1 MLFKIRAD
9 LREVTS
15 SYKFRDV
22 DKEGRKGRRER
33 DRRRERERWSET
45 RGAGRSRNR
54 KSHAVETSLVQLL
67 RGWLSSD
74 QERTT
79 NHALANA
86 SPRETGFRI
95 GSARTPAIYNA
106 PAAHKDRLLT
116 FFNYTLFTRP
126 RDSLGL
132 QRVLASIVRLSP
144 TITFARYE
152 HVLLRYRR
160 PKTR

>member
-1 MLFKIRAD
+1 
-9 LREVTS
+9 VTFAR
-15 SYKFRDV
+15 KFRDN
-22 DKEGRKGRRER
+22 KEER
-33 DRRRERERWSET
+33 QAEKET
-45 RGAGRSRNR
+45 GGTRDAGRSRNR
-54 KSHAVETSLVQLL
+54 KSRAVETSLVQLL

-95 GSARTPAIYNA
+95 GLARTPAIYNA

-126 RDSLGL
+126 T
-132 QRVLASIVRLSP
+132 RVDAESNTCQAISDNKFR
-144 TITFARYE
+144 TIWARA
-152 HVLLRYRR
+152 LPYRR
-160 PKTR
+160 PKIRTIIWTKTETREQDDWERGTRNF

>member
-1 MLFKIRAD
+1 MIKSNITSRHIKSKTD
-9 LREVTS
+9 LCEVTS
-15 SYKFRDV
+15 TCKFRDN
-22 DKEGRKGRRER
+22 KE
-33 DRRRERERWSET
+33 EREAEKERGA

-54 KSHAVETSLVQLL
+54 KSRAVETSLVQLL

-95 GSARTPAIYNA
+95 GLARTPAIYNA

-116 FFNYTLFTRP
+116 FFNYTLFMRP
-126 RDSLGL
+126 
-132 QRVLASIVRLSP
+132 IRLDP
-144 TITFARYE
+144 TCREQHMPSY
-152 HVLLRYRR
+152 LRQ
-160 PKTR
+160 